1 MSILLQ
7 EPSVAVREEN
17 TGRHNYY
24 SPEDFIQRD
33 LNTGVISLADQNRAA
48 QVSESFITGLHA
60 GIDHEVGNA
69 SGYLMYR
76 AGYEWGLRNMA
87 NFSARMRQ
95 EFGSGKNDIWTMNK
109 IFVWESWWWP
119 LTTQG
124 FGGWALDLKLENKGI
139 VVAEIFN
146 SAVAQSM
153 ERAGKPVCHMYAG
166 MFAGA
171 FSYYDRRERSAIEIQ
186 CYAMGNGSCKFLIG
200 DSKDV
205 DAAEFWRTEGAS
217 AAEVVSRLRD

>member
-1 MSILLQ
+1 MSVLLQ
-7 EPSVAVREEN
+7 DPAVAVREEN

-24 SPEDFIQRD
+24 SSEDFIQRD
-33 LNTGVISLADQNRAA
+33 ISMGTISLADQNRAA
-48 QVSESFITGLHA
+48 QVSESFITGLHS
-60 GIDHEVGNA
+60 GIAEEIGDA
-69 SGYLMYR
+69 SSYLMYL
-76 AGYEWGLRNMA
+76 AGYEWGMRNMA
-87 NFSARMRQ
+87 NFSTRMRD
-95 EFGSGKNDIWTMNK
+95 EFGSGKTDIWAMNK
-109 IFVWESWWWP
+109 TFVWESWWWP

-166 MFAGA
+166 LFAGA
-171 FSYYDRRERSAIEIQ
+171 FSYYDRSERSAIEIQ

-200 DSKDV
+200 DSKSV
-205 DAAEFWRTEGAS
+205 DAAEFWSTEGAS
-217 AAEVVSRLRD
+217 ASEILSRLRD